1 VQRLVDA
8 AVVVIAVVI
17 PALDFELLKKF
28 LHGQSL
34 LKTEDSCYRR
44 MMAAA

>member
-17 PALDFELLKKF
+17 PTLDAQSFKEVFHGSCSSCVSRHVNHELV
-28 LHGQSL
+28 
-34 LKTEDSCYRR
+34 
-44 MMAAA
+44 M